1 MKTKN
6 LNLCRKSKFI
16 FINRSFIHAKASV
29 QTDNTTNTATV
40 TTIPTMSFNCK
51 IN

>member
-6 LNLCRKSKFI
+6 LNLARKSKFV
-16 FINRSFIHAKASV
+16 FINRSILQKNPSV

-51 IN
+51 VN